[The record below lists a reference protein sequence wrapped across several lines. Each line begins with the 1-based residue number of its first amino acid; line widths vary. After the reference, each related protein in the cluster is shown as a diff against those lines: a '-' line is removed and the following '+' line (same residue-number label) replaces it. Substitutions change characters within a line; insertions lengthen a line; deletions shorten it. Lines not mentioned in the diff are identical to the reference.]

1 MSNQNGD
8 ASGVPGRAARDA
20 NPPNHGEAPSIAQQ
34 RDAWEKWNR
43 ETREQ
48 RLSDVSEDQR
58 DRVVAWLQGLN
69 RRDLWIIDVGCGAGW
84 LCPELGRFGRVTATD
99 LSAAVLA
106 RAQARFPQ
114 VDFIPG
120 DFMELQ
126 FDADAFDVVVSLEV
140 LAHVAD
146 QSAFIAKLARILRPG
161 GVLILATQN
170 RPVLERM
177 NNVPPPAAGSIRHWV
192 DETELRSLLRPHFD
206 VDELAIITPKANR
219 LPWKLISNS
228 KVDPLLRVFFGSAPK
243 RLMERLGWGWT
254 IMTLARRRSTATMA
268 GSGAIAAR
276 AT

>member
-1 MSNQNGD
+1 MSNQDGD
-8 ASGVPGRAARDA
+8 APGVPRPATRDA
-20 NPPNHGEAPSIAQQ
+20 VAPEEGPSIASQ

-48 RLSDVSEDQR
+48 RLSDISEDQR
-58 DRVVAWLQGLN
+58 DRAIAWLGELN
-69 RRDLWIIDVGCGAGW
+69 RGDLQIIDVGCGAGW
-84 LCPELGRFGRVTATD
+84 LCPELRRFGRVTATD

-106 RAQARFPQ
+106 RAQVRMPQ

-120 DFMELQ
+120 DFMELE
-126 FDADAFDVVVSLEV
+126 FSAERYDVVVSLEV

-146 QSAFIAKLARILRPG
+146 QAAFIAKLARILRPG

-192 DETELRSLLRPHFD
+192 DEPELRSLLRPHFD

-219 LPWKLISNS
+219 FPWKLVSNS
-228 KVDPLLRVFFGSAPK
+228 KVDPLLKAFFGDAPK
-243 RLMERLGWGWT
+243 RLKERLGWGWT
-254 IMTLARRRSTATMA
+254 IMTLAHKRNEE
-268 GSGAIAAR
+268 GAQP
-276 AT
+276 